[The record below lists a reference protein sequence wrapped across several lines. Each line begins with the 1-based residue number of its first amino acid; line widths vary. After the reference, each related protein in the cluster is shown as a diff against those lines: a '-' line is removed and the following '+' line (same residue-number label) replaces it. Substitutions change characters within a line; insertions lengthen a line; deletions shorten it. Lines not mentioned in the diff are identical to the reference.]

1 MVSVPNS
8 QPIGIAD
15 RTKNVAISVVRGV
28 WTICPAIITKV
39 NSDLTVNIR
48 LKIESE
54 LYHMVE
60 LENVPIMFM
69 KGGSSIVLVPFKIDD
84 VVLVGFSKYDLTGS
98 LENVQIVRRNIE
110 NEPLFEIGNAIVLGG
125 FVPGDG
131 KSTVQLPTEGIT
143 LGELVTLVDYGGNP
157 SSPTNGMIWRNGKKI
172 YCHSDDVT
180 FELGAGGSTTDMG
193 KMLDRVNGVFDH
205 YPGEM
210 VLYTYTSLSDVARRL
225 VADVKIGGFSDGRNA
240 TIRVY
245 VTIDGVNW
253 DLLDS
258 NLVVKSSTSKNPH
271 LDVTSQ
277 KSFKVTLEVYP
288 SETVTFDYSVEVIQM
303 EQ

>member
-1 MVSVPNS
+1 MVEPLITEPS
-8 QPIGIAD
+8 GIAD
-15 RTKNVAISVVRGV
+15 WTRNVASSIVRGS
-28 WTICPAIITKV
+28 WTLCPGIVTKV
-39 NSDLTVNIR
+39 NSNMTVNVR
-48 LKIESE
+48 LKVEDTFQ
-54 LYHMVE
+54 MVE
-60 LENVPIMFM
+60 LQSLPIVFP
-69 KGGSSIVLVPFKIDD
+69 KGGGSIILTPISVND
-84 VVLVGFSKYDLTGS
+84 VVLVGFSKYGLDGLLANT
-98 LENVQIVRRNIE
+98 QIVKRE
-110 NEPLFEIGNAIVLGG
+110 LSEESLFNVEDAIVLGG
-125 FVPGDG
+125 FVLDSE
-131 KSTVQLPTEGIT
+131 KSSFQLPVEGIT
-143 LGELVTLVDYGGNP
+143 LGSLLQLLDYGGNP
-157 SSPTNGMIWRNGKKI
+157 SSPTNGMLWRNGKKI

-225 VADVKIGGFSDGRNA
+225 IADVKIGGFTDGRNA